1 MSDYTPGPWEWLGIP
16 GRSALN
22 AAGGKVFDYAG
33 YENLWPGAYDDD
45 IDAANMCL
53 IAAAP
58 DLLEAA
64 LLAVSVLGHMAMV
77 LGWTPEPGT
86 VIPQLRAAIA
96 KAEGR

>member
-22 AAGGKVFDYAG
+22 AARGKVFDYAG

-58 DLLEAA
+58 DLLEALVEMVDRWESA
-64 LLAVSVLGHMAMV
+64 DDDPGYVSRA
-77 LGWTPEPGT
+77 
-86 VIPQLRAAIA
+86 RAAIA